1 MTPLSVGGSNLVAV
15 AKRPSLR
22 PIESSPPS
30 IRNVRQP
37 SPTVSLPSA
46 GRYVYDVDGK
56 KYIDAL
62 AGLWSIALGI
72 VLSLEDEI
80 ASLQLWH
87 SLPYGRFQMELCTNP
102 DLIKKWKR
110 MVLNFKVFP
119 AKDAIIEEDGHTRF
133 LLLRLQRPAAPLGRR
148 LIWAK
153 ENTCKS
159 LELDFRL
166 EIGISI

>member
-72 VLSLEDEI
+72 VL
-80 ASLQLWH
+80 
-87 SLPYGRFQMELCTNP
+87 MELCTNP